1 MPIMRRAALADRA
14 SAFALEFAGC
24 EPVRVTEAEI
34 LSPAWE
40 GRKVEYWHAAAET
53 AWVVREP
60 TTAYHEAP
68 AARLAALVRQI
79 CLARGS
85 DARCI
90 GATDLRFQREDG
102 TLGDIMQADQTVYLH
117 PHPAALPTG
126 GRVIVGDDPLPDVVL
141 EVDHT
146 TDVRRGKLLA
156 YAGWGLPEVW
166 VEVPEAGAARRPRS
180 RRPGLVIH
188 LLEDDEYRPSPA
200 SRAFPGWR
208 ADEIHRAL
216 NEDVMSEATAEAL
229 WRVGRALGER
239 EGTAWR
245 DDPLLARVERMSH
258 AQGVTEGHARALTQA
273 HAAMAEA
280 LLRRRGIEVPTDFA
294 ASLSPAH
301 RGRLATASPAALVEA
316 AATADSANDF
326 LARLRRST
334 PPRERN

>member
-1 MPIMRRAALADRA
+1 MRRAALADRVSVA
-14 SAFALEFAGC
+14 TLDFAGC
-24 EPVRVTEAEI
+24 EPIRATEAEI
-34 LSPAWE
+34 LGPEWD
-40 GRKVEYWHAAAET
+40 GRKVEYWNAAAET

-60 TTAYHEAP
+60 TTVYHEGP

-79 CLARGS
+79 CQARGS

-90 GATDLRFQREDG
+90 GATDLRFRREDG

-117 PHPAALPTG
+117 PGQAALPTG

-166 VEVPEAGAARRPRS
+166 VEVPEAGSTRRPRN
-180 RRPGLVIH
+180 RRAGLVIH
-188 LLEDDEYRPSPA
+188 RLEDDEYRESA
-200 SRAFPGWR
+200 VSRAFPGWR
-208 ADEIHRAL
+208 ADEIHQAL
-216 NEDVMSEATAEAL
+216 NEDVMSEATAGVL
-229 WRVGRALGER
+229 WRVGRALGDR

-245 DDPLLARVERMSH
+245 DDPLLARVERMSR
-258 AQGVTEGHARALTQA
+258 ARA

-280 LLRRRGIEVPTDFA
+280 LLRRRGIEVPADFA

-301 RGRLATASPAALVEA
+301 RDVLADASPATVVEA
-316 AATADSANDF
+316 AATARSATDF
-326 LARLRRST
+326 LARLRRS
-334 PPRERN
+334 PSPAERG

>member
-1 MPIMRRAALADRA
+1 MRRAALADQA
-14 SAFALEFAGC
+14 SVAALDFAGC

-34 LSPAWE
+34 LGPEWE
-40 GRKVEYWHAAAET
+40 GRKVEYWNAAAET

-60 TTAYHEAP
+60 TTAYHEGP

-85 DARCI
+85 DARCV
-90 GATDLRFQREDG
+90 GATDLRFRREDG

-117 PHPAALPTG
+117 PHRAALPQG

-166 VEVPEAGAARRPRS
+166 EEVPEAGSERRPRS

-188 LLEDDEYRPSPA
+188 LLENHDYRQAPA

-208 ADEIHRAL
+208 VDEIHRAL
-216 NEDVMSEATAEAL
+216 NEDAMSEDTAEVL
-229 WRVGRALGER
+229 WRVGRALGDR

-245 DDPLLARVERMSH
+245 DDPLLARVERMSR
-258 AQGVTEGHARALTQA
+258 ART

-280 LLRRRGIEVPTDFA
+280 LLRRRGIEVPAAFA

-301 RGRLATASPAALVEA
+301 RDVLADASPAAVVEA
-316 AATADSANDF
+316 AATVDSATDF
-326 LARLRRST
+326 FTRLGQSSS
-334 PPRERN
+334 PVERG

>member
-14 SAFALEFAGC
+14 SAPALEFAGC
-24 EPVRVTEAEI
+24 EPVRATETEI
-34 LSPAWE
+34 LGPEWE
-40 GRKVEYWHAAAET
+40 GRKVEYWSAAAET

-60 TTAYHEAP
+60 TTAYHEGP

-90 GATDLRFQREDG
+90 GATDLRFRREDG

-117 PHPAALPTG
+117 PGRAVLPTG

-166 VEVPEAGAARRPRS
+166 VEVPEAGSARRPRS

-188 LLEDDEYRPSPA
+188 LLEDDEYRESA
-200 SRAFPGWR
+200 VSRAFPGWR
-208 ADEIHRAL
+208 AEEIHRAL
-216 NEDVMSEATAEAL
+216 NEAVMSEDTAEVL

-258 AQGVTEGHARALTQA
+258 ARAMAQA

-280 LLRRRGIEVPTDFA
+280 LLRRRGIEVPADFA
-294 ASLSPAH
+294 ASLPPAQ
-301 RGRLATASPAALVEA
+301 RVRLDQASPAAVVEA
-316 AATADSANDF
+316 AATARSATDF
-326 LARLRRST
+326 LARLPQPT
-334 PPRERN
+334 PPAERD